1 MPPDAALAVK
11 GYILLMKRHM
21 LYKVHE
27 MEVMQSAYLPKNCTH
42 TKIID
47 SSSITAFKNL
57 KINILG
63 PVKKLFSVKIGS
75 IFDSSEAL
83 SWSRNT

>member
-1 MPPDAALAVK
+1 MKRKSTVQAKRCVPQTDTYDCCFK

-27 MEVMQSAYLPKNCTH
+27 MEVMQSAYLPENCTH

-57 KINILG
+57 KIYIL
-63 PVKKLFSVKIGS
+63 
-75 IFDSSEAL
+75 
-83 SWSRNT
+83 